1 MTKKFRAVDY
11 IAAFI
16 IILSINFALPRL
28 MPGDPIN
35 AIYGDEAN
43 IAMTPELK
51 SKLIKRFALDQ
62 PLHRQFLTYLSRLCV
77 FDLGYSYYYKTPVID
92 VIIGSLPWT
101 LLLVIPAL
109 FISSVLGFILG
120 VESGYRRGSPID
132 KILLSTLMLFQ
143 GFPDFFAGILLLLL
157 FSVTLSIMPLSG
169 AHTTYSGL
177 SGFSLVIDIVHH
189 MALPCMALV
198 LARFSSIYLLTRN
211 SVISTLKEAFILTA
225 RAKGCFERAIMYRH
239 AGRNSLLPVVTAT
252 GLQLTHLITGALF
265 IEIVFA
271 YPGVGGLLYN
281 SLMTR
286 DYPLMQGILL
296 IITIIVL
303 TVNFLADLLYQKLDP
318 RISHAH

>member
-1 MTKKFRAVDY
+1 MIKKFSAVDY
-11 IAAFI
+11 LVAFF

-28 MPGDPIN
+28 MPGDPIQ

-51 SKLIKRFALDQ
+51 AKLTKRFALDQ
-62 PLHRQFLTYLSRLCV
+62 PMHTQFLTYLSRLCII
-77 FDLGYSYYYKTPVID
+77 DLGYSYYYKTPVIN

-101 LLLVIPAL
+101 LLLVLPAL
-109 FISSVLGFILG
+109 FISSILGFILG

-132 KILLSTLMLFQ
+132 KMLLSALMLFQ

-157 FSVTLSIMPLSG
+157 FSVTLCITPLSG
-169 AHTTYSGL
+169 AHTPYSGL
-177 SGFSLVIDIVHH
+177 SGFSLIIDIVHH
-189 MALPCMALV
+189 MTLPCIALII
-198 LARFSSIYLLTRN
+198 ARLTATYLLTRN
-211 SVISTLKEAFILTA
+211 SVISTLKDAFILTA
-225 RAKGCFERAIMYRH
+225 RAKGCTERTIMYHH
-239 AGRNSLLPVVTAT
+239 AGRNSLLPVVTNT
-252 GLQLTHLITGALF
+252 GLQLTHLVTGALF

-296 IITIIVL
+296 TITIIVL
-303 TVNFLADLLYQKLDP
+303 TVNLLVDLLYQRLDP
-318 RISHAH
+318 RVSHAH